1 MATLSLAFSRSRKAG
16 ARVAQRSKGDPAL
29 KQKVAAEMLPARV
42 RMAIRTQEDQT
53 ERLIGW
59 IQLAVMTIFAVLY
72 LIAPKTDG
80 GYDTFRPVPWVL
92 GLYFLF
98 TGLRLVLAYRVALPG
113 WFLVLSIA
121 IDMGLLFALI
131 WSFHLQYEQPASFYL
146 KAPTLLYVF
155 IFIALRALRFEA
167 RFVLTAGLVA
177 VAGWIALVAYV
188 VQVDPGDPMITRNY
202 VAYLTSNSVLLGA
215 EFDKIVAILLVTA
228 ILAVAIRRSRRLLV
242 RSVIEGMAAREL
254 SRFFAP
260 EVAQKIA
267 RADQQVRAGAGEVRD
282 AAILNLDLRG
292 FTRLA
297 EILPPDA
304 SMAILG
310 TYQAR
315 MLPIIRQHG
324 GSIDKFLG
332 DGIMATFGAAVPS
345 ETYAADALRAMDA
358 LMAEAW
364 AAERA
369 AAGAPPVPVNGAL
382 ATGRIVFGAVGD
394 PSRLEYTVIG
404 SAVNLS
410 AKLEKHNKVLGLR
423 AVTTA
428 VAYELALAQGY
439 RPPAPREQLPEQ
451 TVEGIGEPLDLVALA
466 R

>member
-1 MATLSLAFSRSRKAG
+1 MI
-16 ARVAQRSKGDPAL
+16 AQRIEGGLTL
-29 KQKVAAEMLPARV
+29 KRDTAAEMLPARV
-42 RMAIRTQEDQT
+42 RTAIRTQEDQT

-59 IQLAVMTIFAVLY
+59 IQLAVMATFAVLY
-72 LIAPKTDG
+72 LISPKTDSAH
-80 GYDTFRPVPWVL
+80 DTFRPVPWVL

-98 TGLRLVLAYRVALPG
+98 TGLRLVLAYRISLPG
-113 WFLVLSIA
+113 WFLVLSVA

-177 VAGWIALVAYV
+177 AAGWVALVAYV
-188 VQVDPGDPMITRNY
+188 VLVEPDNPMITRNY
-202 VAYLTSNSVLLGA
+202 VEYLTSNSVLLGA
-215 EFDKIVAILLVTA
+215 EFDKIVSILLVTA
-228 ILAVAIRRSRRLLV
+228 ILAVAIQRGRRLLV
-242 RSVIEGMAAREL
+242 RSVAEGMAAREL

-260 EVAQKIA
+260 EVARKIA
-267 RADQQVRAGAGEVRD
+267 KADQQVRAGAGEARD

-292 FTRLA
+292 FTGLA
-297 EILPPDA
+297 ETLRPDTV
-304 SMAILG
+304 MATLG
-310 TYQAR
+310 AYQAR
-315 MLPIIRQHG
+315 MLPIIQRHG

-332 DGIMATFGAAVPS
+332 DGIMATFGAAAPS
-345 ETYAADALRAMDA
+345 DSYAADALRAMDA
-358 LMAEAW
+358 LMAESAAW

-369 AAGAPPVPVNGAL
+369 AAGEPPVPVNGAL

-404 SAVNLS
+404 GAVNLS
-410 AKLEKHNKVLGLR
+410 AKLDKHNKVLGLR

-428 VAYELALAQGY
+428 EAYELALAQGY
-439 RPPAPREQLPEQ
+439 APPAPRERLPAQ
-451 TVEGIGEPLDLVALA
+451 TVDGIGEPLDLVALA